1 MSDQDKISP
10 HNIKQTSDEN
20 KEKYKLGD
28 QIPNSHTSC
37 TTDSKE
43 NYLWYIRSYKDD
55 NNTI

>member
-43 NYLWYIRSYKDD
+43 NY
-55 NNTI
+55 